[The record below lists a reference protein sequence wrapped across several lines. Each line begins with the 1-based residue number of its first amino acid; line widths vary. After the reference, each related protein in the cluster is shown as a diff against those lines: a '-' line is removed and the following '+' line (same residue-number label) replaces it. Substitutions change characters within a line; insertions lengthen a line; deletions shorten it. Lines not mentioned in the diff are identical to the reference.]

1 MKEQELKDLI
11 DKSVGTKGALK
22 IPSFWMKE
30 IFFGLMEWCKTLT
43 PKVDVP
49 TKVSQLKN
57 DKGYIDST
65 YVDDSIDDAI
75 TKTINTPI

>member
-11 DKSVGTKGALK
+11 DKSVGTKGPLK
-22 IPSFWMKE
+22 IPSFWMKA
-30 IFFGLMEWCKTLT
+30 IFLGLMEWCKTLT

-65 YVDDSIDDAI
+65 YVDDAI

>member
-1 MKEQELKDLI
+1 MKEKELVDLI
-11 DKSVGTKGALK
+11 DKSVGDKGQLR

-30 IFFGLMEWCKTLT
+30 ILFGLMKWAKGLT

-57 DKGYIDST
+57 DKGYIDAS
-65 YVDDSIDDAI
+65 YVDESIYNAI
-75 TKTINTPI
+75 TQTLNTSV